1 MGGWCATSTRRMWC
15 KWIWSDLQES
25 NWQLMNFLCLYKES
39 RNWPTRLSVQV
50 IKSWRANRSRRPS
63 NQVMVDRAKS
73 QIRRWITRV
82 RARGSKMVRLQ
93 VWKRTMYVN
102 MRLIG
107 ITMGNKCGV
116 NPMVCMRL
124 LVKVTCKELV
134 SKCCINEFGAI
145 IKVVVNRTTG
155 VCWGLYSMD

>member
-1 MGGWCATSTRRMWC
+1 
-15 KWIWSDLQES
+15 
-25 NWQLMNFLCLYKES
+25 
-39 RNWPTRLSVQV
+39 
-50 IKSWRANRSRRPS
+50 
-63 NQVMVDRAKS
+63 
-73 QIRRWITRV
+73 
-82 RARGSKMVRLQ
+82 MVRLQ

-102 MRLIG
+102 VRLIG
-107 ITMGNKCGV
+107 ITVGNKCGV

-124 LVKVTCKELV
+124 LVKVTCEELV